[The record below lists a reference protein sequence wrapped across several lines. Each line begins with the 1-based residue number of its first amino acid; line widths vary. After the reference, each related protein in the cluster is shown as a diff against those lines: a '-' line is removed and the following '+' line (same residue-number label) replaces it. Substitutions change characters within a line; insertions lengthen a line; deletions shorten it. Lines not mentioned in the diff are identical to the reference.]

1 MTDLDRFIVG
11 LPKAELHLHI
21 EGTLEPE
28 LMFAL
33 AERNGVAIP
42 YASVE
47 ELRGA
52 YSFTRLQDFLDIY
65 YAGTRVLCTRQDFA
79 DLASAYFARAAADGV
94 VHAEIM
100 FDPQAHTD
108 RGVPIGEVIG
118 GLHDAMQ
125 AAQAELGMTSKLI
138 MSFMRHLSEEAALA
152 TLEQAEPWLH
162 LIEAVGLDSSELG
175 YPPAMFARVYAAAR
189 DKGLKLTAHAGEE
202 GPPDYV
208 IEALDLLR
216 VERIDHGNR
225 ALEDPALVERL
236 VAAQIP
242 MTVCPL
248 SNVKLCV
255 VDDMARHPIDTM
267 LAKGLH
273 VSVNSDDPAYFGG
286 YIADNYR
293 AVAAAR
299 GLGKAQLA
307 QLACNS
313 FTGSYLDDAAIAAH
327 LANVAA
333 FIASDA

>member
-1 MTDLDRFIVG
+1 
-11 LPKAELHLHI
+11 
-21 EGTLEPE
+21 
-28 LMFAL
+28 
-33 AERNGVAIP
+33 
-42 YASVE
+42 
-47 ELRGA
+47 
-52 YSFTRLQDFLDIY
+52 
-65 YAGTRVLCTRQDFA
+65 
-79 DLASAYFARAAADGV
+79 
-94 VHAEIM
+94 M
-100 FDPQAHTD
+100 FDPHAHTD